1 MQNIQSNISHI
12 FSYSQSYRRRDE
24 RPVPDDFSRYTE
36 TATVSKIY
44 VEGAREIR
52 IRNPLFMITEFR
64 SKISLENPVQ
74 MAFFLS
80 NESIEQIYND
90 NFPKLVDPNSGRYT
104 TLINP
109 NEPIP
114 QIAAEGL
121 QVGFPYRLA
130 YFEIPEFS
138 DFPLDSEEN
147 FYFGSTSKIILN
159 PNSKKQIVGLYL
171 VKSNTFS
178 ASEEILISNVNGYE
192 FLYLIPYVQKLQ
204 KTEVAVA
211 GRVNFSLEY

>member
-24 RPVPDDFSRYTE
+24 RPAPDDFSRYTE

-171 VKSNTFS
+171 IKSNTFS